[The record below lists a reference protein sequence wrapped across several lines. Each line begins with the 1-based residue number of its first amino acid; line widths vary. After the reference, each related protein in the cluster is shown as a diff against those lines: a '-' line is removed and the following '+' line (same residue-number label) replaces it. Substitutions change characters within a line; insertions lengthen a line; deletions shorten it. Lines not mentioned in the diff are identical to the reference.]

1 MLQQQG
7 IGFGT
12 PQGAIGV
19 AHHVCDTLGG
29 GMEPSDISS
38 NIAAANSRI
47 DRRIDTVDVY
57 FDPTVDAREAV
68 AAAGSILP
76 ADRTHVGVAHA
87 VNWPAPRSGP

>member
-38 NIAAANSRI
+38 NIARC
-47 DRRIDTVDVY
+47 
-57 FDPTVDAREAV
+57 AV
-68 AAAGSILP
+68 HQHALSGQGGSTL
-76 ADRTHVGVAHA
+76 
-87 VNWPAPRSGP
+87 